1 MKKSIIKSIALF
13 LIILIS
19 IFFGYENP
27 ELIESTKSIFKMDEE
42 EKTFAIDEEKI
53 KEIDT
58 DSQEKEYHIEAEI
71 KANSFSLKLLKVK
84 TFLEQSASL
93 FISKNTT
100 GEEKFKVFTQDG
112 FLILEN
118 NKIKIDLP
126 SSYYDRNIDISYPS
140 SLVGGVKSVFLIN
153 NEYFALI
160 SSKKADCIYASLIS
174 LKNKREL
181 LKSKCLPDPN
191 NINFAG
197 LGAAYI
203 ILEDNLLLSIGT
215 PENNSQEISELAQN
229 KDSIFGKILNIEI
242 ESLSSKNDTNIKY
255 NFFSLGHRN
264 PQGLAL
270 LEGDIFSLEHGPQGG
285 DELNKILRGKNYGWP
300 MVSFGTKYNDGK
312 SYSTDHFK
320 SNFQEPFFFFNPSV
334 APSALSKCP
343 KNLSDY
349 YKNNNCLMGLSL
361 AGKSILIFLLDKE
374 NNKVLSVE
382 KIFIGKRLRH
392 FGVKESGD
400 LFLSNENYFYITADS
415 DGLYKVKF
423 DKFR

>member
-1 MKKSIIKSIALF
+1 MKKSIIKSVVLF

-19 IFFGYENP
+19 IFVGYENP
-27 ELIESTKSIFKMDEE
+27 ELIESAKSIFKVE
-42 EKTFAIDEEKI
+42 EKTFEIDEEKI
-53 KEIDT
+53 EEIDT
-58 DSQEKEYHIEAEI
+58 GNEEKVFHIEAEI

-84 TFLEQSASL
+84 TLLDQSASL
-93 FISKNTT
+93 FISKNAN
-100 GEEKFKVFTQDG
+100 GEESFKFFSQDG

-118 NKIKIDLP
+118 NRIKINLP
-126 SSYYDRNIDISYPS
+126 SSYYDKNIDSFYPS
-140 SLVGGVKSVFLIN
+140 SLQGGVKSVIFIN

-160 SSKKADCIYASLIS
+160 SSKKGDCIYASIIS
-174 LKNKREL
+174 LKNKREI
-181 LKSKCLPDPN
+181 LKSECLPDSAN
-191 NINFAG
+191 VDFAG
-197 LGAAYI
+197 LGSAYL
-203 ILEDNLLLSIGT
+203 ILEDNLLLSIGA
-215 PENNSQEISELAQN
+215 PENSSQIISELAQN

-242 ESLSSKNDTNIKY
+242 KSISSKEDTNIKY
-255 NFFSLGHRN
+255 NFFSTGHRN

-285 DELNKILRGKNYGWP
+285 DELNKISKGNNYGWP
-300 MVSFGTKYNDGK
+300 VVSYGTKYNYGT
-312 SYSTDHFK
+312 SYSTDHTQ
-320 SNFQEPFFFFNPSV
+320 SNFQAPIYFFNPAI

-361 AGKSILIFLLDKE
+361 AGQSILIFLLDKE

-392 FGVKESGD
+392 FGIKESGD
-400 LFLSNENYFYITADS
+400 LFLSNENYFYITADR
-415 DGLYKVKF
+415 DGVYKVKF

>member
-19 IFFGYENP
+19 IIIGYENP
-27 ELIESTKSIFKMDEE
+27 ELIESTKSIFNNE
-42 EKTFAIDEEKI
+42 EKAFEIDEK
-53 KEIDT
+53 KIDT
-58 DSQEKEYHIEAEI
+58 DNQKKESHIGEEI

-84 TFLEQSASL
+84 TLQDQSASL
-93 FISKNTT
+93 FISKNING
-100 GEEKFKVFTQDG
+100 GEKIKFFTQDG
-112 FLILEN
+112 FLIHEN
-118 NKIKIDLP
+118 KKVKIDLP
-126 SSYYDRNIDISYPS
+126 SSYYDKKIDSFYPS
-140 SLVGGVKSVFLIN
+140 SLQGGVKSVISIN

-160 SSKKADCIYASLIS
+160 SSKKDDCIYASLVS
-174 LKNKREL
+174 LKNKREI

-191 NINFAG
+191 RIDFAG
-197 LGAAYI
+197 LGSAYL
-203 ILEDNLLLSIGT
+203 ILKDNLLLSIGA
-215 PENNSQEISELAQN
+215 PENASQEISELAQN

-242 ESLSSKNDTNIKY
+242 ESLLNKNDGILKY
-255 NFFSLGHRN
+255 NLFSMGHRN

-285 DELNKILRGKNYGWP
+285 DELNKIIKGKNYGWP
-300 MVSFGTKYNDGK
+300 VVSFGTRYNYGN
-312 SYSTDHFK
+312 SYSTDHLK
-320 SNFQEPFFFFNPSV
+320 LNFQEPIYFFNPAV
-334 APSALSKCP
+334 APSDLSKCP

-392 FGVKESGD
+392 FGVEESGD
-400 LFLSNENYFYITADS
+400 LFLTKGNYFYITADR